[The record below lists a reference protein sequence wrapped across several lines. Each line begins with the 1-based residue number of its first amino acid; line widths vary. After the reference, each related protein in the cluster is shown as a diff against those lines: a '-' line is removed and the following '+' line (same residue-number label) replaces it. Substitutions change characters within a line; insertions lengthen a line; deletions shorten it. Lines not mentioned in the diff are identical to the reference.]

1 MAVVDLRDELP
12 RADWSEGVSP
22 KSSITVHWNGTPLPD
37 DVSDLDVIFGDANY
51 HVSKDW
57 SPAPGIQGGDGIMYH
72 RLYGR
77 DGTVYLTRDPG
88 DVLWHSGSTIGNLT
102 SEAWQVMVG
111 EGESCTPAQLA
122 ALRRDL
128 AADGRA
134 VFPHQFWSA
143 TQCPGPELTAAL
155 DAIKEGEETPMTPER
170 YAAELE
176 DLVKATVRVI
186 VDAEFIERIKAEA
199 VKAVADKLNQ

>member
-37 DVSDLDVIFGDANY
+37 DVSDLDVIFGDAHY

-111 EGESCTPAQLA
+111 EGEACTPAQLA

-128 AADGRA
+128 AADGRP
-134 VFPHQFWSA
+134 VFPHSHWSA
-143 TQCPGPELTAAL
+143 TQCPGDELRAF
-155 DAIKEGEETPMTPER
+155 ISEEYVT
-170 YAAELE
+170 E
-176 DLVKATVRVI
+176 DRVKQLI
-186 VDAEFIERIKAEA
+186 QE
-199 VKAVADKLNQ
+199 AVADTVQAIKDELAKQAHHTHTTGEPVSQ